1 MPRLKILFSLP
12 ECFPFA
18 KTGGLGDVGGAL
30 PLALAARG
38 HDVRIV
44 MPRYRVTKKFEAKLL
59 AGPLGIPFGPGTLWT
74 GVRRGQLTGRRGAVV
89 PVYFLDHEQLFDR
102 DGIYG
107 DARGG
112 YGDNTERYAVLSR
125 GSIEVCRYL
134 GFEPDVIHVHDW
146 PTCLVP
152 LLLDTVERGTR
163 ISRAASVLSIHNMAY
178 QGWSSRDSYAEMG
191 LPWDPSIMRS
201 LEMNGQINQLKA
213 GIVHST
219 IVSTVSPTY
228 AREIQTKEGGEG
240 LDGLLRMRGGDVMGV
255 LNGID
260 EDAWNPEIDPHIAAH
275 FSVED
280 LSGKAACKAALQ
292 REMGLEENPDV
303 PLVGLISRLVGQKG
317 VDLVVDALYDL
328 IQTGA
333 QFVFL
338 GSGDKSIEEVFQ
350 RASHSTRNVRAF
362 IGMNEALAHKIEA
375 GADLFLMPS
384 RYEPC
389 GLNQMYSQ
397 RYGTLPIVRGVG
409 GLEDTVDNG
418 STGFKF
424 HELSE
429 EALVNTVK
437 WALDV
442 YENRPLFR
450 SMQARAMSKPLGW
463 SHAAQQ
469 YEALYRFAVRK
480 RRRALGGVPGVRL

>member
-30 PLALAARG
+30 PIALAARG
-38 HDVRIV
+38 HDVRVV
-44 MPRYRVTKKFEAKLL
+44 MPRYRVTRKFESKPL
-59 AGPLGIPFGPGTLWT
+59 AGPLGIPYGPGTLWT
-74 GVRRGQLTGRRGAVV
+74 GVRRGQLSSKRGAVV
-89 PVYFLDHEQLFDR
+89 PVYFLDHDGLYDR
-102 DGIYG
+102 EGVYG

-112 YGDNTERYAVLSR
+112 YGDNTERYSVLSR
-125 GSIEVCRYL
+125 GSIELCRYL

-152 LLLDTVERGTR
+152 VLLDTVEQGTALA
-163 ISRAASVLSIHNMAY
+163 RAASVLTIHNMGY
-178 QGWSSRDSYAEMG
+178 QGWSSRDSYSEMG
-191 LPWDPSIMRS
+191 LPFSPEILGALD
-201 LEMNGQINQLKA
+201 LNGQLNLLKA
-213 GIVHST
+213 GILHST
-219 IVSTVSPTY
+219 IVSTVSPNY

-240 LDGLLRMRGGDVMGV
+240 LDAFLRMRGGDVMGV

-260 EDAWNPEIDPHIAAH
+260 EEAWNPEVDPHIAAN
-275 FSVED
+275 FSAED
-280 LSGKAACKAALQ
+280 LSGKAVCKAALQ
-292 REMGLEENPDV
+292 REMGLPERPDV
-303 PLVGLISRLVGQKG
+303 PVIGLISRLVGQKG
-317 VDLVVDALYDL
+317 VDLVVDALYQL
-328 IQTGA
+328 MATGA

-350 RASHSTRNVRAF
+350 RASLSTPNVRAF
-362 IGMNEALAHKIEA
+362 IGMNEGLAHRIEA

-389 GLNQMYSQ
+389 GLNQLYSQ
-397 RYGTLPIVRGVG
+397 RYGTLPIVRAVG

-424 HELSE
+424 HELSS
-429 EALVNTVK
+429 EALVGTVR
-437 WALDV
+437 WALET
-442 YENRPLFR
+442 YAEPALFR
-450 SMQARAMSKPLGW
+450 SMQYRAMQKQSGW

-480 RRRALGGVPGVRL
+480 RRRALGQVRAVRL